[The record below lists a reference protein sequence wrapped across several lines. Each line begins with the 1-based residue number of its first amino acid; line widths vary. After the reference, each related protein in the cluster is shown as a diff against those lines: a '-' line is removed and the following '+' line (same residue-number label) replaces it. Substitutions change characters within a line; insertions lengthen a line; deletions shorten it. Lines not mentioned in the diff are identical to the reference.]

1 MQLSNKLSPIILW
14 HAHKSPTHDYKFHL
28 QSRKMNSQEN
38 KKAQGIR
45 IFIPYQRRLQLVYS
59 PSRLLVEIIT
69 CSNSTHTC
77 RFVTSI
83 TLCTIIEIQVRPSR
97 QYLLKI
103 LICYQWWT
111 HPNAREAYHIN
122 IHAYISCHR
131 NMWTSMEFAHNSNDR
146 NLSQKREI

>member
-77 RFVTSI
+77 RFLTSM
-83 TLCTIIEIQVRPSR
+83 TLCAIIEIRVRAISIKDPHMLSMVDPSKCQR
-97 QYLLKI
+97 GISYKHTRIYFLSSQYVDI
-103 LICYQWWT
+103 DGVCT
-111 HPNAREAYHIN
+111 
-122 IHAYISCHR
+122 
-131 NMWTSMEFAHNSNDR
+131 
-146 NLSQKREI
+146 